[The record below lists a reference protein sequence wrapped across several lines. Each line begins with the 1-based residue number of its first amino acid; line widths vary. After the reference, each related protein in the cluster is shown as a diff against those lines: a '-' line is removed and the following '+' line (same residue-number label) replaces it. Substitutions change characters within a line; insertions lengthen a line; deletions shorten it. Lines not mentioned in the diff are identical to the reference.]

1 MMTDGWHVYTTTAT
15 NHHIFVT
22 YYVSTSITKP
32 SRERRT
38 TNTKEYRKKIAR
50 QNTIYFLTLCLTIWL
65 LTLFLLFRITNH
77 HNHMNSVC
85 VNVKWRWRRWWWQW
99 ICMTSC
105 VIFQNVRKSSK
116 LSCFFL
122 FVFSFDEV
130 FSWMVSWRKLV
141 KSIK

>member
-1 MMTDGWHVYTTTAT
+1 MTRV
-15 NHHIFVT
+15 HHHCYQPPYICNLLCEHINNKT
-22 YYVSTSITKP
+22 IQ
-32 SRERRT
+32 R
-38 TNTKEYRKKIAR
+38 KEDSQHQGISKKIAR

-65 LTLFLLFRITNH
+65 LTVFLLFRITNH

-85 VNVKWRWRRWWWQW
+85 VNVKWRWRRWWQW

-122 FVFSFDEV
+122 FLFSFDEV